1 MWRSSRTRSPP
12 PTGAPGDDAI
22 HFQVAKALT
31 GEDFRGALLDAPAG
45 WEDFAA
51 PGGFEGGILGVDSAA
66 MDFVAQQ
73 DAGEPGLQL
82 ALQPTVRKTVKPREG
97 THAQRLAPTPHVLAP
112 MFFKAIRPSH
122 VQCSLTRGNALYEFM
137 SAFLLIGFLVCF
149 QF

>member
-12 PTGAPGDDAI
+12 LAGAPGDDAI
-22 HFQVAKALT
+22 HLPVAKALT

-73 DAGEPGLQL
+73 EAGEPGLQF

-97 THAQRLAPTPHVLAP
+97 THAQRLASTPHVLAP
-112 MFFKAIRPSH
+112 MFLQGDAPLIHPMFPNARKCATHSH
-122 VQCSLTRGNALYEFM
+122 VGIPL
-137 SAFLLIGFLVCF
+137 
-149 QF
+149 